1 MDISNYSL
9 LLFIITTLLYISSV
23 PVIGK
28 PTLTLVD
35 VKGVSTLTD
44 EQLLNY
50 YTDCAYKLG
59 IFILIVICTQLS
71 LNITYLIDKCKGSAG
86 KNVGAAVIYTLIPW
100 FLIFGA
106 MIAFIFAYP
115 GFKSVFSDVIGYF
128 FVARGANNLLAEILK
143 DTNIDN
149 IIQNEQDPNQ
159 KMEYE
164 AAAEAIM
171 KICGNKSILINQ
183 MFPDNFISIWDKL
196 KPLMK
201 PGMYETGGSENKK
214 QQLLDLVV
222 YRDNIGEALWYIYT
236 AILVGSIVY
245 YNLATRGCVRD
256 VNSIKADYD
265 EYLKEQEEKEKQ
277 EEVNNSV
284 VYTVS

>member
-1 MDISNYSL
+1 
-9 LLFIITTLLYISSV
+9 
-23 PVIGK
+23 
-28 PTLTLVD
+28 
-35 VKGVSTLTD
+35 
-44 EQLLNY
+44 
-50 YTDCAYKLG
+50 
-59 IFILIVICTQLS
+59 
-71 LNITYLIDKCKGSAG
+71 
-86 KNVGAAVIYTLIPW
+86 
-100 FLIFGA
+100 

-201 PGMYETGGSENKK
+201 PGMYETGGPENKK